1 MKDIAYEEFLR
12 PSEEYS
18 MAPFWFWNGDMQ
30 DGEICRQL
38 DEMRLKGVYECIVH
52 ARKGLEVPYLSDEWF
67 RKIRVAAGH
76 AAKRVCVYGFTTRT
90 TGLAATRAAG

>member
-52 ARKGLEVPYLSDEWF
+52 ARKGLEDIS
-67 RKIRVAAGH
+67 RHG
-76 AAKRVCVYGFTTRT
+76 
-90 TGLAATRAAG
+90 